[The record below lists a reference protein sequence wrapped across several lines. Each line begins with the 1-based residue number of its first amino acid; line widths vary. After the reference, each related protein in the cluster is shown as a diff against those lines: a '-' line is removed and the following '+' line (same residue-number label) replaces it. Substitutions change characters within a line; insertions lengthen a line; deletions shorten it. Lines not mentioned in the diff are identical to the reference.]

1 MCAGAA
7 AYTWAGYFIAPGCRL
22 LIAYGISLPENR
34 AYSQI
39 EIFYLG
45 VFDLEDYPYIPCSS
59 RIYIGQIRLLG
70 EYHIYPLVLLI
81 FRSGNGP
88 CRKAYHFFVFSIS
101 YYLDP
106 AVCKEL
112 AAEIF
117 SSGCKK
123 YIASGSCS

>member
-1 MCAGAA
+1 MQFCGQFCAQVPQPIHEPVIS
-7 AYTWAGYFIAPGCRL
+7 IAPGCRL

-45 VFDLEDYPYIPCSS
+45 VFDLKDYPYIPCSS

-70 EYHIYPLVLLI
+70 EYHIYPFFLLI

-88 CRKAYHFFVFSIS
+88 LTKGVSF
-101 YYLDP
+101 L
-106 AVCKEL
+106 
-112 AAEIF
+112 
-117 SSGCKK
+117 
-123 YIASGSCS
+123 YI